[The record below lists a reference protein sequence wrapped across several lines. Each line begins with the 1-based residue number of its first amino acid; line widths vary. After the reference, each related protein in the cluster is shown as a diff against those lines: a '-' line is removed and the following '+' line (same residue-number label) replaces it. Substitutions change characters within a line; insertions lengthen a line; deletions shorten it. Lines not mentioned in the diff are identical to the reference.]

1 MLKDKL
7 MPDGNQIFPGLLLIG
22 GLGVAW
28 LIVRSVFK
36 IAMRSFL
43 IGCAGILFVGL
54 FAYLVVSNLA
64 GS

>member
-1 MLKDKL
+1 
-7 MPDGNQIFPGLLLIG
+7 MPDANQIFPGLLLIV
-22 GLGVAW
+22 GLGAAW